1 MVLSAV
7 FIPMAFFGV
16 LLGQFI
22 ASSLSPSFRQ
32 WRFCSGG
39 IDSYPSVMCNTAQT
53 RLAEHH
59 ENKGGFFG
67 WFNTTFDLAL
77 TTTPTASAKSS
88 VPQDDITD
96 LCTNCCR
103 NGGVFFTSSVF
114 FLPEE
119 DQGVFLT
126 MIQLPAGGRKSGRK
140 KYWIK

>member
-7 FIPMAFFGV
+7 FIPMAFSAV
-16 LLGQFI
+16 LLGQFT

-32 WRFCSGG
+32 CAFCSGG
-39 IDSYPSVMCNTAQT
+39 IDSYPSVMCNTAQPVS
-53 RLAEHH
+53 AEHH

-67 WFNTTFDLAL
+67 WFNTTSIIAL

-88 VPQDDITD
+88 VPQAIFTD
-96 LCTNCCR
+96 LCTNCCW
-103 NGGVFFTSSVF
+103 NGGVVFTSPSS

-126 MIQLPAGGRKSGRK
+126 MIQLPLARRKSERK
-140 KYWIK
+140 KCWIK